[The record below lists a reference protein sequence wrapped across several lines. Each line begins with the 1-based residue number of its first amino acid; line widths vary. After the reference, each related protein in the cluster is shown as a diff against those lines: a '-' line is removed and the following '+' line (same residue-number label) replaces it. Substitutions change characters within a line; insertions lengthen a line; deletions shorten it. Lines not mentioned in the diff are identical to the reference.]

1 MSISDAMV
9 QEFLQ
14 ESATTRKLLERV
26 PVNKLEWKPHEKSMS
41 FGRLASHVSEIPQ
54 WGDIIVNQEAFDMGA
69 SNYTPMTFDNREE
82 LLGSFQKNA
91 DNFVEILKGKA
102 DEHLFAPW
110 RLKEGEKVLVDLPR
124 VAALRGLILNHIVHH
139 RGQLSVYLRFQ
150 NVPLPS
156 IYGPS
161 ADEK

>member
-9 QEFLQ
+9 EEFLQ

-26 PVNKLEWKPHEKSMS
+26 PEDKLEWKPHEKSMS
-41 FGRLASHVSEIPQ
+41 LARLASHVSEIPQ
-54 WGDIIVNQEAFDMGA
+54 WGDIIVNQEAFDMAA
-69 SNYTPMTFDNREE
+69 SNYTPESCSNRAE
-82 LLGSFQKNA
+82 LLGSFEKNA
-91 DNFVEILKGKA
+91 NHFVEILKGKS

-124 VAALRGLILNHIVHH
+124 VAALRGFILNHIVHH
-139 RGQLSVYLRFQ
+139 RGQLSVYLRFN

>member
-1 MSISDAMV
+1 MPISDAMV

-14 ESATTRKLLERV
+14 ESATTRKLLQRV
-26 PVNKLEWKPHEKSMS
+26 PEDKLEWRPHEKSMS
-41 FGRLASHVSEIPQ
+41 LARLASHVSEIPQ

-69 SNYTPMTFDNREE
+69 SKYSPATFGSRAE
-82 LLGSFQKNA
+82 LLDSFEKNTN
-91 DNFVEILKGKA
+91 DFVEILKGKS

-124 VAALRGLILNHIVHH
+124 VAALRGFILNHIVHH
-139 RGQLSVYLRFQ
+139 RGQLSVYLRFH